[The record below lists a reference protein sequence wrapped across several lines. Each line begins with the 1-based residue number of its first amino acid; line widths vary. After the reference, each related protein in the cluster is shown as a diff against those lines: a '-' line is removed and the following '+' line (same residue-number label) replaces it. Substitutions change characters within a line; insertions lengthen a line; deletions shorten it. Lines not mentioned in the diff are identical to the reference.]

1 MSNLSESANKIE
13 LNPSNFDKNGKEK
26 FGMSRSFQRTHG
38 NTDSQKVVTGPGN
51 HFKKP
56 ILTDEPK
63 VCCPIC
69 HKQFHI
75 SVIAH
80 HADSCAENSVQAYEA
95 AYDDLFNDEEC
106 NIEEHINAIEASD
119 PNHSG
124 CSDILNSRKCL
135 DD

>member
-1 MSNLSESANKIE
+1 MVRNTCFQSNIVS
-13 LNPSNFDKNGKEK
+13 
-26 FGMSRSFQRTHG
+26 
-38 NTDSQKVVTGPGN
+38 VTY
-51 HFKKP
+51 
-56 ILTDEPK
+56 
-63 VCCPIC
+63 VC

-95 AYDDLFNDEEC
+95 AYDDLFNDEEW

-124 CSDILNSRKCL
+124 SSDILNSRRCL
-135 DD
+135 DDLKSTEMLHLIHVPRPFYCLPSELR